1 LSKDDDFQARDPPKT
16 AAVARRDP
24 ITYGYGGGPDQE
36 VMSPNGHPLRR
47 ETRPERSMDA
57 RGHEV
62 EREDRKRLQEP
73 LDEGLP
79 TMPLCTSCRS
89 MHPMQEFGGGDRGD
103 ADRLVW
109 MRDQGGIELKSSPF
123 GRDQDRRVDQ
133 RAHGDRGTRP

>member
-1 LSKDDDFQARDPPKT
+1 
-16 AAVARRDP
+16 
-24 ITYGYGGGPDQE
+24 
-36 VMSPNGHPLRR
+36 
-47 ETRPERSMDA
+47 MDA

-73 LDEGLP
+73 LDERLP

-89 MHPMQEFGGGDRGD
+89 MHPVPEFGGGDRGD

-109 MRDQGGIELKSSPF
+109 MRGQGGIELKSSPF